1 MQDNAKNEQPA
12 LQNERFVVRLRFA
25 IIATNAAFYPFVPP
39 ELSPDERLG
48 YALIVIGCLYAA
60 LFAFL
65 PSRLVLS
72 RISFVTDNL
81 LLAVWLVITGGADSP
96 FYPTFYALVAGY
108 TYRFHNGGLLA
119 ITAGAAA
126 TYLAVVGLSDG
137 YAGRWFE
144 TTLRLAFMALIAAVE
159 GLFVRER
166 HAQLTTREAMSARV
180 QEAQRVE
187 AWLREAHDELERK
200 VEERTAALA
209 AANAALQD
217 EVRQRQAAEVELRLA
232 RDVAEAANKE
242 KSDFLAFMSHEIRTP
257 LSAVIGFVDLLGD
270 RSLSPEERDRY
281 HEIIKRNGEFL
292 IHLVSDVLDLSK
304 IEAGRL
310 ETEVVPTSIREVVHD
325 AIAMFTAQAEQK
337 SIELVHQ
344 VDQLLPESIATDPT
358 RLRQIVINLVS
369 NALKFTSHGTITL
382 RARREASL
390 LVVEVEDTGAGMT
403 PEQQAKLFKPFAQ
416 AEVATTRL
424 FGGTGLGLAVSKRLA
439 QALGGDLVL
448 VRSSPE
454 VGSTFALQLP
464 PVAGQAKASVE
475 GQPTRAADAS
485 EQGQPRPQPPMP
497 HLPA

>member
-12 LQNERFVVRLRFA
+12 LQNERFVMRLRFA

-60 LFAFL
+60 LFALL

-72 RISFVTDNL
+72 PISFVTDSL

-96 FYPTFYALVAGY
+96 FYPTSYVLVAGY
-108 TYRFHNGGLLA
+108 AYRFHKGGLLA

-137 YAGRWFE
+137 FAGRWFE
-144 TTLRLAFMALIAAVE
+144 TTLRLAFMVLIAAVE

-180 QEAQRVE
+180 QE
-187 AWLREAHDELERK
+187 
-200 VEERTAALA
+200 RTAALA
-209 AANAALQD
+209 AANAALQE

-232 RDVAEAANKE
+232 RDVAVSANKE

-304 IEAGRL
+304 VEAGRL
-310 ETEVVPTSIREVVHD
+310 ETEVVPTSVREVLRD
-325 AIAMFTAQAEQK
+325 AIAMFTAQTEQK
-337 SIELVHQ
+337 SLDLVPE
-344 VDQLLPESIATDPT
+344 VDEFLPESIATDPT

-369 NALKFTSHGTITL
+369 NALKFTSHGKVTL

-390 LVVEVEDTGAGMT
+390 LVIEVEDTGAGMT
-403 PEQQAKLFKPFAQ
+403 PEQQARLFKPFAQ

-464 PVAGQAKASVE
+464 LVAGQAKASVE
-475 GQPTRAADAS
+475 GQQATRASDAR
-485 EQGQPRPQPPMP
+485 EPGQPRPKPPMP

>member
-12 LQNERFVVRLRFA
+12 LQNERFVMRLRFA

-60 LFAFL
+60 LFALL

-72 RISFVTDNL
+72 PISFVTDSL

-96 FYPTFYALVAGY
+96 FYPTSYVLVAGY
-108 TYRFHNGGLLA
+108 AYRFHNGGLLA

-137 YAGRWFE
+137 FAGRWFE
-144 TTLRLAFMALIAAVE
+144 TTLRLAFMVLIAAVE

-180 QEAQRVE
+180 QE
-187 AWLREAHDELERK
+187 
-200 VEERTAALA
+200 RTAALA
-209 AANAALQD
+209 AANAALQE

-232 RDVAEAANKE
+232 RDVAVSANKE

-304 IEAGRL
+304 VEAGRL
-310 ETEVVPTSIREVVHD
+310 ETEVVPTSVREVLRD
-325 AIAMFTAQAEQK
+325 AIAMFTAQTEQK
-337 SIELVHQ
+337 SLDLVPE
-344 VDQLLPESIATDPT
+344 VDEFLPESIATDPT

-369 NALKFTSHGTITL
+369 NALKFTSHGKVTL

-390 LVVEVEDTGAGMT
+390 LVIEVEDTGAGMT
-403 PEQQAKLFKPFAQ
+403 PEQQARLFKPFAQ

-464 PVAGQAKASVE
+464 LVAGQAKASVE
-475 GQPTRAADAS
+475 GQQATRASDAR
-485 EQGQPRPQPPMP
+485 EPGQPRPKPPMP

>member
-1 MQDNAKNEQPA
+1 
-12 LQNERFVVRLRFA
+12 
-25 IIATNAAFYPFVPP
+25 
-39 ELSPDERLG
+39 
-48 YALIVIGCLYAA
+48 
-60 LFAFL
+60 
-65 PSRLVLS
+65 
-72 RISFVTDNL
+72 VTDSL

-96 FYPTFYALVAGY
+96 FYPTSYVLVAGY
-108 TYRFHNGGLLA
+108 AYRFHNGGLLA

-137 YAGRWFE
+137 FAGRWFE
-144 TTLRLAFMALIAAVE
+144 TTLRLAFMVLIAAVE

-180 QEAQRVE
+180 QE
-187 AWLREAHDELERK
+187 
-200 VEERTAALA
+200 RTAALA
-209 AANAALQD
+209 AANAALQE

-232 RDVAEAANKE
+232 RDVAVSANKE

-304 IEAGRL
+304 VEAGRL
-310 ETEVVPTSIREVVHD
+310 ETEVVPTSVREVLRD
-325 AIAMFTAQAEQK
+325 AIAMFTAQTEQK
-337 SIELVHQ
+337 SLDLVPE
-344 VDQLLPESIATDPT
+344 VDEFLPESIATDPT

-369 NALKFTSHGTITL
+369 NALKFTSHGKVTL

-390 LVVEVEDTGAGMT
+390 LVIEVEDTGAGMT
-403 PEQQAKLFKPFAQ
+403 PEQQARLFKPFAQ

-464 PVAGQAKASVE
+464 LVAGQAKASVE
-475 GQPTRAADAS
+475 GQQATRASDAR
-485 EQGQPRPQPPMP
+485 EPGQPRPKPPMP